1 MQLYII
7 CIVSFSVGGGGGGV
21 SNQDFLITIDF
32 FKRAAIK
39 SVAPLNLSLT
49 VFIAGT

>member
-7 CIVSFSVGGGGGGV
+7 CIVSFSVGGGGV